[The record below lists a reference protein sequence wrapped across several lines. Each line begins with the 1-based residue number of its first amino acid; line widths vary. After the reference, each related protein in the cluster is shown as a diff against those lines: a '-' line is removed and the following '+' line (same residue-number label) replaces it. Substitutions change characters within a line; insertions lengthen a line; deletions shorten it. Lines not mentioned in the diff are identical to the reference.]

1 MLLKDYYKVLDI
13 PPTASSLQVKKSFR
27 NLALRFHPDK
37 NPGNAFSEA
46 KFREIQEA
54 YSILSDPEKRADYNY
69 KRWYNRSLGKA
80 WEPFQHDPH
89 SILKAS
95 EKLNNYIAGANV
107 FQVDFDALSYHI
119 REILSESNL
128 AILHQFDNK
137 SINQQVITLLLQSSV
152 PLPLHYQLP
161 IVASLQ
167 TLAAGDNYSLDMIS
181 IYRKQQQRKNK
192 WSRYTAL
199 IILVCTLLLCLFI
212 YNISAG

>member
-1 MLLKDYYKVLDI
+1 MLLKDYYKVLEI
-13 PPTASSLQVKKSFR
+13 PATATSLQVKKSFR

-54 YSILSDPEKRADYNY
+54 YSILSNPEKRAEYNY
-69 KRWYNRSLGKA
+69 KRWYNRSLGKS

-95 EKLNNYIAGANV
+95 ERLNNYIAGANV

-128 AILHQFDNK
+128 AILHQFANK
-137 SINQQVITLLLQSSV
+137 DINQQIITLLLQSSL
-152 PLPLHYQLP
+152 PLPFHYQQTIIGL
-161 IVASLQ
+161 LQ
-167 TLAAGDNYSLDMIS
+167 QLAAADHFSLDMIS
-181 IYRKQQQRKNK
+181 IYQQQQQRKNK
-192 WSRYTAL
+192 WRRYSTI
-199 IILVCTLLLCLFI
+199 IILALTLLLCLFI
-212 YNISAG
+212 YRISTQ